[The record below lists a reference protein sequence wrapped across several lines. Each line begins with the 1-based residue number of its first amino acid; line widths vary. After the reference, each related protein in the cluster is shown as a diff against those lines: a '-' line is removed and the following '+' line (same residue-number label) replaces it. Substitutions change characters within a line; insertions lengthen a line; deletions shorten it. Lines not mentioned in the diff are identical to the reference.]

1 MRRMRRFRRRRR
13 RIAAAALLPLAAT
26 LTTSTMTTASAE
38 APTGAKSARIDASER
53 SVPIGQSVTLRGV
66 FPGATDAPLEVRY
79 RAQGAS
85 AWHTAAHG
93 RTGKSGRYA
102 VRVKPRRIAEWR
114 AELAGA
120 QAAHDP
126 STGSERVAVRS
137 KTASKIGGRNAMA
150 GDKIKVKGHVAPA
163 GAKRKVVVRI
173 GGEKLTTHAGRAG
186 KFKVGWKAP
195 STGSY
200 PVKVKSRSNE
210 LATGSRDSAGRAY
223 VYRSAAASWYGPGL
237 YGNNLACGGTLT
249 PSTMGVANKTLPC
262 GTKVHLRYHG
272 NSVTVPVIDRGPYAG
287 NREYDL
293 TAATKE
299 ALGFPDVGTVL
310 TTR

>member
-1 MRRMRRFRRRRR
+1 MRRFRRRRR

-26 LTTSTMTTASAE
+26 LTTSAFADTPSQ
-38 APTGAKSARIDASER
+38 GANARIDASKR
-53 SVPIGQSVTLRGV
+53 SVPIGRSVTLRGA
-66 FPGATDAPLEVRY
+66 FPGAANAPIEVRY

-85 AWHTAAHG
+85 SWHTAARD

-102 VRVKPRRIAEWR
+102 VTIKPRRIATWR
-114 AELAGA
+114 AELAGGA
-120 QAAHDP
+120 NAARDQ
-126 STGSERVAVRS
+126 STGSERIAVRS
-137 KTASKIGGRNAMA
+137 RTVSKVGGRNAMA

-163 GAKRKVVVRI
+163 GAKRRVIVRI
-173 GGEKLTTHAGRAG
+173 GGEKLATRAGRDG
-186 KFKVGWKAP
+186 RFTLGWKAP
-195 STGSY
+195 GTGSY
-200 PVKVKSRSNE
+200 RVDVRARTNE
-210 LATGSRDSAGRAY
+210 VATGSRDSAGRAY
-223 VYRSAAASWYGPGL
+223 VYRAAAASWYGPGL
-237 YGNNLACGGTLT
+237 YGNNLACGGTLS

-272 NSVTVPVIDRGPYAG
+272 NSVTVPVVDRGPYAG

-293 TAATKE
+293 TSATKE